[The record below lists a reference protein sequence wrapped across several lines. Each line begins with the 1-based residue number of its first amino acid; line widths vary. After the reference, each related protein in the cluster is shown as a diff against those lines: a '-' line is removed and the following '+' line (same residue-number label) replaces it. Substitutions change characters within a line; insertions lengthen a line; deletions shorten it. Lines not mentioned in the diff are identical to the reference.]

1 MADLQ
6 PIYVRVCD
14 SRAVFGI
21 SRSTIY
27 EMAARAE
34 ITIYKSGGKALL
46 KVAEVMAFI
55 EANPGQQRS
64 IGGPVGGP
72 AGA

>member
-1 MADLQ
+1 MAELQ

-27 EMAARAE
+27 EMSGRGE

-46 KVAEVMAFI
+46 KVSEVMAVI
-55 EANPGQQRS
+55 EGK
-64 IGGPVGGP
+64 P
-72 AGA
+72 ASAA